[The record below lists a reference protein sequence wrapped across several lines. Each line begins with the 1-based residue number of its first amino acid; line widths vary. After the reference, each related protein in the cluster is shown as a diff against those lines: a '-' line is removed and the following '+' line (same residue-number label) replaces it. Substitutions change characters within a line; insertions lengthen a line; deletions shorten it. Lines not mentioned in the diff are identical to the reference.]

1 MFLLFYN
8 LSEQS
13 FCIVPYIY
21 VKTTTKKEIT
31 RKNKTK
37 ICKWFMMFTIHKKT
51 NILFHFYKLH
61 KLFRSK
67 NVCCANSPGND
78 WFGVN
83 SPVSNVTHCLYLAL
97 LDELH
102 IVICMP
108 AGTASLSSHSQ
119 DTDSSAPADGSPI
132 DGRCPWCLSAG
143 RLISVPS
150 PSIPLLATTDAPD
163 DSPPT

>member
-97 LDELH
+97 LDDPYSDLYACRNCV
-102 IVICMP
+102 IVISFSRYRFQYSCRRV
-108 AGTASLSSHSQ
+108 SN
-119 DTDSSAPADGSPI
+119 
-132 DGRCPWCLSAG
+132 
-143 RLISVPS
+143 
-150 PSIPLLATTDAPD
+150 
-163 DSPPT
+163 

>member
-67 NVCCANSPGND
+67 NVRCANSPGND

-108 AGTASLSSHSQ
+108 AGTGSLSSHSQ
-119 DTDSSAPADGSPI
+119 DTNSSTPADGSPI
-132 DGRCPWCLSAG
+132 DVMPLVSLCRSPNLSA
-143 RLISVPS
+143 IS
-150 PSIPLLATTDAPD
+150 INTT
-163 DSPPT
+163 SCHNRCTRR